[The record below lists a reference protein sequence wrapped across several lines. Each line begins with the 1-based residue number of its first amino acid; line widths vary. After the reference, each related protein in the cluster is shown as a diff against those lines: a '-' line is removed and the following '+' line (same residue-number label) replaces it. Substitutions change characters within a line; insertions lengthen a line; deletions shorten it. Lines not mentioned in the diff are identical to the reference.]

1 MLFKI
6 FKDINNYKTFFNFME
21 TSFPNTLYLDLAKIY
36 RDCSSVGKG
45 FINADVLYSVLN
57 ENMFFVNILKKRQS
71 I

>member
-1 MLFKI
+1 
-6 FKDINNYKTFFNFME
+6 ME

-57 ENMFFVNILKKRQS
+57 ESMFFVNILKKRQS